1 MNKRDG
7 LVFGI
12 LIGAAAMFLLDP
24 ARGRRR
30 RALVRDRLVHQAHEI
45 GELGTAIGSRA
56 RHFRNRARG
65 TIIEVKARL
74 PHEVIDDEVLE
85 RRVRAHLARLVRQPE
100 TIHVTAEHGRV
111 TLRGIEPEE
120 GAGELVA
127 HVEEIDGVHDVV
139 NRLKGRQ
146 AAP

>member
-24 ARGRRR
+24 ARGRR
-30 RALVRDRLVHQAHEI
+30 
-45 GELGTAIGSRA
+45 
-56 RHFRNRARG
+56 RNRARG